1 MLTLGCIE
9 MIRLKLRSDRN
20 LGAANA
26 WGGEV
31 GFIGLLGFVGLS
43 GLVLYV
49 MGNSALMPS
58 LLVLHRGSVL
68 AFFLLTPFT
77 KMAHGFYRLAALVRD
92 EQRKT

>member
-1 MLTLGCIE
+1 
-9 MIRLKLRSDRN
+9 
-20 LGAANA
+20 
-26 WGGEV
+26 
-31 GFIGLLGFVGLS
+31 
-43 GLVLYV
+43 LVLYA

-58 LLVLHRGSVL
+58 LLVLHLGSVL